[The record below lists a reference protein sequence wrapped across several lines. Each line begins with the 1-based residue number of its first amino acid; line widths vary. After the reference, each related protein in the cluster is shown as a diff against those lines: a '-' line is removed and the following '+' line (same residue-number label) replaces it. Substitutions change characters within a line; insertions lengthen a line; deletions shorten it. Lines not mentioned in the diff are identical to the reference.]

1 MQPKDKITYVDPDN
15 EYNKNF
21 AYEVIWVDEILVVES
36 LPNDP
41 KSGVLY
47 QVGDTQY
54 TWSGTEW
61 LKIGGDTI
69 IELVNGQIE
78 GDTLII
84 GGE

>member
-1 MQPKDKITYVDPDN
+1 MQPKDKTTYIDPDD

-21 AYEVIWVDEILVVES
+21 SYEVIWVDEILVVES

-47 QVGDTQY
+47 QVGDKQY

-78 GDTLII
+78 GDTLIV
-84 GGE
+84 